1 MWSLAP
7 VFSLLKILVPL
18 RRSIHQLL
26 GYGFVVSESKGGS
39 SSEGHAVQTKTV
51 YFYNILFEAKL
62 IEESGEILIF
72 WHNEDF
78 QGNKNGTQKEPS
90 RTQSNM
96 IDLKLY

>member
-1 MWSLAP
+1 MVLWLAGP
-7 VFSLLKILVPL
+7 
-18 RRSIHQLL
+18 R
-26 GYGFVVSESKGGS
+26 E
-39 SSEGHAVQTKTV
+39 AVRQRDMLCRQKPV

-78 QGNKNGTQKEPS
+78 QGNKNGTQKESS